1 LARLNPLLARLDA
14 YPLVE
19 LTEKR
24 REVEARGIALYD
36 FGLGDPVDPT
46 PDFVQDALRA
56 GVKPTSRYPVVQ
68 GTPELRRAVTAYLLR
83 RFGVDLDPDRSV
95 VPTSGSKEAVFHLPL
110 LVVDRDAPDRA
121 VVFPD
126 PGYPAWQRGAL
137 FAGGDAVPVPLSGD
151 FRFRPWELPSDLL
164 ARTRLLIVNS
174 PHNPT
179 GAVSSLDDLARTLE
193 VCKEHDILLAAD
205 ETYCDIYDGVP
216 PPSILQVATEGVVAI
231 HTLSKRSSMA
241 GYRTGF
247 IAGDPA
253 WIRRL
258 VDFRANPGVAA
269 QDFVNAAAAVAWAD
283 DETPRALARSYIQRR
298 RLVEGFLADAGF
310 EVIRSDATFYVWF
323 KAPEGYD
330 DVTYAA
336 RLLDAG
342 IVAAPGRLFALTDA
356 GRGWLRLAIMPDLE
370 GCRKA
375 LEVWR
380 SLL

>member
-1 LARLNPLLARLDA
+1 MARLNPLLSRLDA

-24 REVEARGIALYD
+24 SQVEARNIPLYD

-46 PDFVQDALRA
+46 PAFIQDALKA
-56 GVKPTSRYPVVQ
+56 GVQAMSRYPVVQ
-68 GTPELRRAVTAYLLR
+68 GTPEFRRAVTGYLER
-83 RFGVDLDPDRSV
+83 RFGVALDPDRSV
-95 VPTSGSKEAVFHLPL
+95 VPTSGSKEAMFHLPL

-137 FAGGDAVPVPLSGD
+137 FAGGEAVPIPLEGD
-151 FRFRPWELPSDLL
+151 FRFRPWELPADLL

-179 GAVSSLDDLARTLE
+179 GAVSTLE
-193 VCKEHDILLAAD
+193 DLERTWKVCRAHDILLASD
-205 ETYCDIYDGVP
+205 ETYCDIYEGEP

-247 IAGDPA
+247 FAGDPA

-258 VDFRANPGVAA
+258 TDFRANPGVAA
-269 QDFVNAAAAVAWAD
+269 QDFVNAAASAAWAD
-283 DETPRALARSYIQRR
+283 DAHPRALARTYMARR
-298 RLVEGFLADAGF
+298 RMMEAFLEEAGF
-310 EVIRSDATFYVWF
+310 EFVRSNATFYIWF
-323 KAPEGYD
+323 KAPAGYD
-330 DVTYAA
+330 DVGYAA
-336 RLLDAG
+336 RLLEAG
-342 IVAAPGRLFALTDA
+342 IVAAPGRLFALTDT
-356 GRGWLRLAIMPDLE
+356 GRDWLRLALMPDSE
-370 GCRKA
+370 GCSRAIEAWRA
-375 LEVWR
+375 L
-380 SLL
+380 L